1 MYPASRFTSVINSIL
16 RFIGR
21 HVRGFGAA
29 LATFLTVGVI
39 VAAVAVG
46 IFAGIAEAVEEGF
59 AQPFDE
65 SVLRWFESIR
75 TPWLD
80 RVMLELT
87 TLGSGVVLILLVLIT
102 SVVLWQTQHKWS
114 VFLLLLGTVGGKVL
128 NSVLKLAYDRPRPT
142 IVDAVTDVYS
152 PSFPSGH
159 AMSAMVV
166 FSCVAYLVGRLEPA
180 RGLRYT
186 VWIFAAL
193 LILAIGASRM
203 YLGVH
208 YPSDVVA
215 GFAGGLAW
223 LGFVIATMRALQ
235 HFATRRPETEA
246 EEKDLHSDDATP
258 H

>member
-1 MYPASRFTSVINSIL
+1 M
-16 RFIGR
+16 
-21 HVRGFGAA
+21 RGFGGA
-29 LATFLTVGVI
+29 LAAFLTVGI
-39 VAAVAVG
+39 MVAIAAVG

-59 AQPFDE
+59 TQPFDE
-65 SVLRWFESIR
+65 SVLRWFESTR
-75 TPWLD
+75 APWLD
-80 RVMLELT
+80 RIMLELT

-114 VFLLLLGTVGGKVL
+114 VFLLLLGTIGGKLL
-128 NSVLKLAYDRPRPT
+128 NTALKLAYNRPRPT
-142 IVDAVTDVYS
+142 IVEAVTDAYS

-166 FSCVAYLVGRLEPA
+166 YSCVAYLVGRLEPA

-193 LILAIGASRM
+193 LILAIGISRM

-208 YPSDVVA
+208 YPSDVLA

-223 LGFVIATMRALQ
+223 LGFVIAGMQALQ
-235 HFATRRPETEA
+235 HFARRRPETLR
-246 EEKDLHSDDATP
+246 EEKDLNQ
-258 H
+258 